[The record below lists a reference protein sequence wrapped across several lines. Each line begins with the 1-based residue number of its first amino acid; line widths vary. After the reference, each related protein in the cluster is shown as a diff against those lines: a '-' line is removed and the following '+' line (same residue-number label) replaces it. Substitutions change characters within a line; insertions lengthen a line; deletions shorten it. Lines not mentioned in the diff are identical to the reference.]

1 MKAFGE
7 KVRQLR
13 EERGIS
19 REAFCGDETELSI
32 RQLYRVETGQSIPTL
47 NKVTYIAQILGVSIG
62 ELTDGKTFELPA
74 RYKELKYL
82 LLRIPTYGDQER
94 LQKKSHYFDEIA
106 EQYYEV
112 IPEEERLMMDC
123 LQSKIDVH
131 FSDDVNFGEGIL
143 HEYFDQVLKKQVF
156 SLNDLIVIDLYL
168 ACLAS
173 APVLEGIYSL
183 DLYKTLMERL
193 LDQDIA
199 DPETALILNNVLLN
213 NVDLAFR
220 FQKDTFVEAIMSKS
234 SDIMTAI
241 HDFQKRPILSLVEWK
256 YQLHFKNDLATAQES
271 YTKAILFA
279 SLIGDTH
286 LEEQLVTEWQ
296 KDTQNYP

>member
-1 MKAFGE
+1 M
-7 KVRQLR
+7 
-13 EERGIS
+13 
-19 REAFCGDETELSI
+19 
-32 RQLYRVETGQSIPTL
+32 
-47 NKVTYIAQILGVSIG
+47 
-62 ELTDGKTFELPA
+62 
-74 RYKELKYL
+74 
-82 LLRIPTYGDQER
+82 
-94 LQKKSHYFDEIA
+94 
-106 EQYYEV
+106 
-112 IPEEERLMMDC
+112 
-123 LQSKIDVH
+123 
-131 FSDDVNFGEGIL
+131 
-143 HEYFDQVLKKQVF
+143 
-156 SLNDLIVIDLYL
+156 
-168 ACLAS
+168 
-173 APVLEGIYSL
+173 